1 MNGLES
7 VGSMLA
13 GIPEITR
20 YVTSGGHVV
29 IPIEVLALMM
39 WFFVVMRFF
48 VLRRGTSPSIEEL
61 ATLSLNPK
69 MDAYLPGK
77 GALSSAAGEL
87 RTFLAGGNRLD
98 EYTLAGIFYDRVK
111 ALTRYRRG
119 IAIIV
124 VLAPLLGLLGT
135 VSGMIETFEALTAAG
150 GTSDGGIAGGISK
163 ALVTTQLGLSVAIP
177 GVLAARLLERREQ
190 KLKAQLDRLRDAV
203 ARNTGLLTEC
213 SSK

>member
-1 MNGLES
+1 MSGMDRFFD
-7 VGSMLA
+7 MLA

-29 IPIEVLALMM
+29 IPIEILALVM
-39 WFFVVMRFF
+39 WFFIVLRFF
-48 VLRRGTSPSIEEL
+48 TLRRGTRRSIDDL
-61 ATLSLNPK
+61 ATLTVNPET
-69 MDAYLPGK
+69 DVDLSVN
-77 GALSSAAGEL
+77 GALSSATREL
-87 RTFLAGGNRLD
+87 HDFLARGKRLD
-98 EYTLAGIFYDRVK
+98 EYTLAVIFFDRVK
-111 ALTRYRRG
+111 ALARYRRG

-150 GTSDGGIAGGISK
+150 ASSDGSIAGGISK

-190 KLKAQLDRLRDAV
+190 KLKKQLDRLREAV
-203 ARNTGLLTEC
+203 ARNTGLFTEC
-213 SSK
+213 CSK